1 MIILEMVEEAEVVP
15 EKKGLG
21 GSSRWHWEALKQAK
35 TSAQFKA
42 ILAQV
47 LEKVGDGDVTV
58 TLHIPGSSYV
68 RVMGNAWLAKQYGEI
83 EEVSP
88 QAYFDRALQ
97 VMELN
102 LKNVAVRR
110 KR

>member
-1 MIILEMVEEAEVVP
+1 MIKYEMVEESEAVQ

-21 GSSRWHWEALKQAK
+21 GSSRWHWEALKQAQ
-35 TSAQFKA
+35 TSEQFRA
-42 ILAQV
+42 VLAEV

-58 TLHIPGSSYV
+58 TLHIAGSAYV

-88 QAYFDRALQ
+88 MAYFDRALQ
-97 VMELN
+97 VMDLN

-110 KR
+110 RH